1 MFYLFVYNLEI
12 FSAFWGLSTIY
23 EKGSDE
29 LNVLKE
35 IKKEK

>member
-12 FSAFWGLSTIY
+12 FSAFWGLNTIY